1 MVRLVSSCPHGDV
14 AAFAHVLTELFD
26 DPIQRSVMGEA
37 GWHWAALH
45 TWDRSASELLAV
57 ITDQTIF
64 ARSVPLVVSKLAS
77 GIPVKLRAADAR

>member
-1 MVRLVSSCPHGDV
+1 
-14 AAFAHVLTELFD
+14 
-26 DPIQRSVMGEA
+26 MGEA